1 MWVVV
6 TGAALGIASGLRH
19 AMEPDHL
26 AAVSTFAAQQR
37 SPRATV
43 AFAAAWGMGHALM
56 LFFVGGAL
64 VLLGREMP
72 PSLEDAFELG
82 VSFMLV
88 VLGVRGLVHAV
99 RAHRH
104 GRAGHHDAMPALH
117 HHVEPE
123 PRSGDPGRGRLSSP
137 LLVGLMHGLAG
148 SGALTALVLGRIASP
163 VAGLGFMALYGF
175 GAMLGMAMLAGVAG
189 VPLARI
195 VRSPHGM
202 PILLA
207 VTGVISLAVGASWG
221 APLAL
226 RMLG

>member
-1 MWVVV
+1 MWVAV
-6 TGAALGIASGLRH
+6 TGAILGIASGLRH

-26 AAVSTFAAQQR
+26 AAVSTFVAEQR
-37 SPRATV
+37 TPRATV
-43 AFAAAWGMGHALM
+43 AFAAAWGLGHAIM
-56 LFFVGGAL
+56 LLFVGGVL

-72 PSLEDAFELG
+72 PALADVFELA

-88 VLGVRGLVHAV
+88 GLGVRGLVHAR
-99 RAHRH
+99 RAFRSNGAASGAAAGALVEHHRH
-104 GRAGHHDAMPALH
+104 DGLPAHTHVGR
-117 HHVEPE
+117 
-123 PRSGDPGRGRLSSP
+123 P

-148 SGALTALVLGRIASP
+148 SGALTALVLGQIGSP

-175 GAMLGMAMLAGVAG
+175 GAMLGMALLAGVAG

-195 VRSPHGM
+195 VRAPLGM

-207 VTGVISLAVGASWG
+207 ITGLISMVVGASWG
-221 APLAL
+221 APLAM